1 MQHDI
6 IVENLRKDYK
16 ISRFTQ
22 GTILQKIYNSLRVSQ
37 DTFSAVSGVSFSI
50 KKGERVALI
59 GPNGAGKSTII
70 KALTGILYPTAGTIS
85 VLGQTPWLARKKLA
99 SKFGAL
105 FGQRSQLWY
114 HLPVR
119 DSFNVLGTIY
129 NLDSNFFKQRLSY
142 LIEKFDIK
150 NLIDKR
156 VNHLSLGER
165 MKCELVAA
173 ILHKPQ
179 ILFLDEPSIGLDVI
193 TKSIIRDLIKSE
205 SVEEGTTILLTSHDT
220 GDIEEV
226 CDRVIIID
234 KGKLIL
240 DNSINLLK
248 KTYIKKK
255 ILSLTTEHEKINWSI
270 PGTKIMSL
278 SPHNIQIEVDIEET
292 KLENIISQAL
302 SIAQLKDITIEDPN
316 LEGIIREIYS
326 NGKN

>member
-16 ISRFTQ
+16 ISRFKQ
-22 GTILQKIYNSLRVSQ
+22 GNILQKIYNSLWFSQ

-85 VLGQTPWLARKKLA
+85 VLGQTPWLDRKKLA

-165 MKCELVAA
+165 MKCEIVAA

-179 ILFLDEPSIGLDVI
+179 ILFLDEPSIGLDVV

-226 CDRVIIID
+226 CDRVIIVD

-255 ILSLTTEHEKINWSI
+255 ILSLTTEEEKINWSI
-270 PGTKIMSL
+270 SGTKIISL
-278 SPHNIQIEVDIEET
+278 SPHNIQIEVDIEKT
-292 KLENIISQAL
+292 KMENIISQAL
-302 SIAQLKDITIEDPN
+302 SIAQLKDITIENPN
-316 LEGIIREIYS
+316 LDVIIREIYS
-326 NGKN
+326 NGKH